1 MMYWAQFM
9 EDRRWMPGTVL
20 AIPSDVPPFVHFVMV
35 EWTDFNSGV
44 EMAIHNMPGIGVA
57 RVLLD
62 NVITGKSVTTRWTPR
77 TSDEGAAAIHRMQS
91 LIGHPY
97 DLIEAN
103 CEHVI
108 RWAVTGE
115 WKSGQV
121 SFVRAGLLVAGAFAI
136 AASL

>member
-1 MMYWAQFM
+1 VVQKVGLVT
-9 EDRRWMPGTVL
+9 GTVQ

-35 EWTDFNSGV
+35 EWTDFHSGV
-44 EMAIHNMPGIGVA
+44 EMAIHYTPVVGVA
-57 RVLLD
+57 CVALD
-62 NVITGKSVTTRWTPR
+62 DVITGKLVTVRWTPR
-77 TSDEGAAAIHRMQS
+77 TQDEAEAAIHRMQS
-91 LIGHPY
+91 PIGHPY

-115 WKSGQV
+115 WKSDQV
-121 SFVRAGLLVAGAFAI
+121 AFIRAGLLVAGAVAI

>member
-1 MMYWAQFM
+1 MYWTQFM
-9 EDRRWMPGTVL
+9 EDRRWISGTVL

-35 EWTDFNSGV
+35 EWTDLLSGV

-57 RVLLD
+57 RAPLD
-62 NVITGKSVTTRWTPR
+62 SVITGKSATTRWTPR
-77 TSDEGAAAIHRMQS
+77 TPGEGAAAIHRMQS

-115 WKSGQV
+115 WKSEQV
-121 SFVRAGLLVAGAFAI
+121 SFIRTGLLVAGAVAM